1 MIICPSFVR
10 EHRRHGAVA
19 GGTERGWRVGLAA
32 TRDWYRPIRVRVD
45 PEAEHQPAGGYTDA
59 YELICCACGDHPDL
73 DYRDISPEHQ
83 RIRGPYPVAAGVGA
97 YEKHLELRHRRQPT
111 RRAGRPVHD
120 SSG

>member
-1 MIICPSFVR
+1 VSIDVTERSLAVLNGAGGSAR
-10 EHRRHGAVA
+10 LRHG
-19 GGTERGWRVGLAA
+19 
-32 TRDWYRPIRVRVD
+32 DWYGPIRVRAD

-73 DYRDISPEHQ
+73 DYRDISPELQ